1 MWVCLCHG
9 IRCRDVKDAAGNG
22 ASRVGDVFRQF
33 EVRVRC
39 GKCVPTICNLL
50 NEGQINEGQAAS
62 ECGSPTA
69 TLATCCAE
77 G

>member
-1 MWVCLCHG
+1 MWVCICHG

-22 ASRVGDVFRQF
+22 AARVGDVFRQF
-33 EVRVRC
+33 DVRVRC

-50 NEGQINEGQAAS
+50 KDEGQAANES
-62 ECGSPTA
+62 TPPAAPLTA
-69 TLATCCAE
+69 CCAD

>member
-22 ASRVGDVFRQF
+22 ASRAGDVFRKF
-33 EVRVRC
+33 EVKVRC
-39 GKCVPTICNLL
+39 GKCVPTICDLL
-50 NEGQINEGQAAS
+50 S
-62 ECGSPTA
+62 EQRPPAEAHAPSFHA
-69 TLATCCAE
+69 VCCAE

>member
-9 IRCRDVKDAAGNG
+9 IRCRDVKEAAGDG
-22 ASRVGDVFRQF
+22 ASRAGDVFRKF

-50 NEGQINEGQAAS
+50 NESQVAN
-62 ECGSPTA
+62 ECGEAADGSSS
-69 TLATCCAE
+69 LACC
-77 G
+77 GQG

>member
-22 ASRVGDVFRQF
+22 ASRAGDVFRKF
-33 EVRVRC
+33 EVKVRC
-39 GKCVPTICNLL
+39 GKCVPTISNLL
-50 NEGQINEGQAAS
+50 SEQSPPAEARAS
-62 ECGSPTA
+62 TRQTA
-69 TLATCCAE
+69 CCAE

>member
-9 IRCRDVKDAAGNG
+9 IRCRDVKDAASNG
-22 ASRVGDVFRQF
+22 ASRAGDVFRKF
-33 EVRVRC
+33 EVKVRC

-50 NEGQINEGQAAS
+50 ADAPPAS
-62 ECGSPTA
+62 VRPA
-69 TLATCCAE
+69 THQHVCCAE